1 MADRNL
7 EGLRVAILAT
17 SGVEQVELTE
27 PRQALEQAGARAFLI
42 SPHPGKIQGMKHHDK
57 ADQFDVDLTFDLAN
71 PEQFDAMLLPG
82 GALNADALRV
92 VTAAQEFARYMD
104 DSGKPIAVICH
115 APWLLVSA
123 GLVDGRILTSY
134 HTIRDDI
141 RNARGEWID
150 KEVVTDQNWVS
161 SRQPSDIPSF
171 NREMLRLFA
180 EHRSKIPRRKPT
192 EEAA

>member
-27 PRQALEQAGARAFLI
+27 PRLALEQAGARTLLI
-42 SPHPGKIQGMKHHDK
+42 APKAGKIQGRKHHDK
-57 ADQFDVDLTFDLAN
+57 ADQFDVDMTFDLAN

-92 VTAAQEFARYMD
+92 VSAAQEFARYMD

-123 GLVDGRILTSY
+123 GLVDGRTLTSY

-141 RNARGEWID
+141 QNAGGEWID

-161 SRQPSDIPSF
+161 SRQPRDIPAF

-180 EHRSKIPRRKPT
+180 EQRSKGRRAKQS